1 MQRYLLRF
9 AYEGTRFLG
18 SQKQVKRIPPHLWT
32 EDYVFNDRKTVQGS
46 LESFLIRLR
55 PVNEPRVQLSSR
67 TDRGVHALSTTAIVD
82 LQRQADGI
90 GNLTYFD
97 PKLITAKLNDYFS
110 ISNIN
115 IR

>member
-1 MQRYLLRF
+1 MN
-9 AYEGTRFLG
+9 T
-18 SQKQVKRIPPHLWT
+18 S
-32 EDYVFNDRKTVQGS
+32 
-46 LESFLIRLR
+46 IRPKILMI
-55 PVNEPRVQLSSR
+55 
-67 TDRGVHALSTTAIVD
+67 LSTTAIVD

>member
-1 MQRYLLRF
+1 MIDNL
-9 AYEGTRFLG
+9 
-18 SQKQVKRIPPHLWT
+18 
-32 EDYVFNDRKTVQGS
+32 
-46 LESFLIRLR
+46 
-55 PVNEPRVQLSSR
+55 VNCAKEYHSYFR

-82 LQRQADGI
+82 LQRQADGM
-90 GNLTYFD
+90 GNITYFD